1 MTIEEIYS
9 SLASHMILGMMTHQH
24 LANYYDFLGLKGY
37 KRCHEYHYLKQTC
50 AYRKLCRYYINHFNR
65 LIPQSIIEPP
75 NIIPASWFIYTRFD
89 VDPQTKQKA
98 VKNGLEAWVNWERQT
113 KYLYENMYIE
123 AMNIG
128 QVAAALKIK
137 GLVCDVDK
145 ELKEAERY
153 HLNKKALNYDLY
165 DIISDQE
172 CKHQKYKKKTQE
184 EIGKQ
189 I

>member
-37 KRCHEYHYLKQTC
+37 RKCHQYHYLKQTC
-50 AYRKLCRYYINHFNR
+50 EYRKLCRDYINSFNK
-65 LIPQSIIEPP
+65 LIMQSNINPPSIIPS
-75 NIIPASWFIYTRFD
+75 NWYRYTRFD
-89 VDPQTKQKA
+89 VDPDTKQKA
-98 VKNGLEAWVNWERQT
+98 VKNGLQLWVSWETQT
-113 KYLYENMYIE
+113 KKLYENMYSE

-128 QVAAALKIK
+128 QVAAALTIK
-137 GLVCDVDK
+137 GMIQDVDK
-145 ELKEAERY
+145 ELKEAEQY

-172 CKHQKYKKKTQE
+172 CQYQEYKKRYKKIRE
-184 EIGKQ
+184 
-189 I
+189 